1 MESPVKTIVCPN
13 CGANATNHHNCEYCG
28 SLLVRFVSNHIA
40 IDKDSYGDD
49 AFVFPGLDAALR
61 NNLIL
66 QETSDDDMTVWT
78 DFIANGNELDIQIVP
93 SINATLG
100 LDAENP
106 FKSAKKP
113 SLAVKIPYL
122 INSPNEE
129 SAIRSRHDL
138 SVFKSMDI
146 YPLFTEI
153 GFQYG
158 LYYLIDFGEDI
169 EMASKMISN
178 ILRKVYGCSN
188 TSFIDYN
195 TEITNKKDVVVN
207 VGDNVTTSKTLVII
221 LSAIFIAA
229 AIAAFAFLD

>member
-1 MESPVKTIVCPN
+1 MESHITTIVCPN
-13 CGANATNHHNCEYCG
+13 CGASATNHHNCEYCG
-28 SLLVRFVSNHIA
+28 SLLVRFVTNHIA

-49 AFVFPGLDAALR
+49 AFVFPGLDAALK
-61 NNLIL
+61 NNIIL

-78 DFIANGNELDIQIVP
+78 NFIVNGNEIDIQIVP
-93 SINATLG
+93 SYNAALG
-100 LDAENP
+100 LDADNP

-129 SAIRSRHDL
+129 FAIRSRHDL

-158 LYYLIDFGEDI
+158 LYYFIDFGEDV
-169 EMASKMISN
+169 EMASRMISN
-178 ILRKVYGCSN
+178 ILKKVYGCSN
-188 TSFIDYN
+188 SSYIEFN
-195 TEITNKKDVVVN
+195 TEITRKKDVAVN
-207 VGDNVTTSKTLVII
+207 VGDNVTSSKTLVII
-221 LSAIFIAA
+221 LSILVIAAGIAIFV
-229 AIAAFAFLD
+229 FFD

>member
-129 SAIRSRHDL
+129 FAIRSRHDL